1 MTATALATRDLFGV
15 PFADTIA
22 RSASLSRCG
31 AYRFSLTRTWSSE
44 GGHVCFIGLNPSTA
58 DHRQDDPTVR
68 RWVHFARSWG
78 YGGFTAVNLYPLRT
92 PSPVECRAWAQFM
105 DNGPDWHA
113 CDVIHF
119 SNLQQLVRE
128 AKAAALVVACWGAGV
143 WDPEFVDQVLEEITT
158 GEAVSARRD
167 GGGFVISLADGRETS
182 ARRLLVASGL
192 VDQLPDLPGV
202 RELWGHDVLHCPYCH
217 GWEVRDQPIGVLA
230 ASPMSMHQAL
240 MFRQLSDDVIY
251 FRHDAPDLT
260 EDQAEQLTALGIP
273 VVTERVVG
281 LELTGGRLSG
291 VRLADGSVVPRAA
304 LTVAPQ
310 FVAHS
315 PVLESLGLPAV
326 PDPRGMGSSYL
337 AEPTGLTAVPGVYV
351 AGNVADLTGQVVT
364 SAGQGLMA
372 GAMINADL
380 IAEDAAAAVAAHRQL
395 VGAR

>member
-1 MTATALATRDLFGV
+1 MSMTTYDVVVIGGGAAGLSGATALGRSRRSVLVVDAGHPRNAPAAGVHNFLTRDG
-15 PFADTIA
+15 IA
-22 RSASLSRCG
+22 PAELVALGQAEVRS
-31 AYRFSLTRTWSSE
+31 
-44 GGHVCFIGLNPSTA
+44 
-58 DHRQDDPTVR
+58 
-68 RWVHFARSWG
+68 
-78 YGGFTAVNLYPLRT
+78 YGG
-92 PSPVECRAWAQFM
+92 
-105 DNGPDWHA
+105 
-113 CDVIHF
+113 
-119 SNLQQLVRE
+119 
-128 AKAAALVVACWGAGV
+128 
-143 WDPEFVDQVLEEITT
+143 EITT

-260 EDQAEQLTALGIP
+260 EDQAEQLAALGVP